1 MMAALELPAMAERLM
16 PPKRSVMNSR
26 FPKPMVSP
34 REKIS
39 HDRHSPSA
47 AMVSIDGGSIGT
59 SIGKACCNSPFL
71 ASQVLLFFAPARYRV
86 VKIARSYSKMVL

>member
-47 AMVSIDGGSIGT
+47 AMVEATEHLEEKHAAIPPS
-59 SIGKACCNSPFL
+59 
-71 ASQVLLFFAPARYRV
+71 
-86 VKIARSYSKMVL
+86 